1 MKNIDLQQAYKS
13 YASNISNE
21 LADLELVSQRGSEAS
36 FQEHCQGKKSVL
48 RVVRRTRLDYIWE
61 TLDDPNSSKTAWWL
75 SQAQSCLVVFT
86 IIFGTLKATEEEVLD
101 PLTVAVVETCFDS
114 VFCLE
119 FILRI
124 ISAPSKFMYFTDPV
138 NIADIVCVLGL
149 PLRASIGFVYTS
161 DPETLWV
168 KGVQIMLIF
177 FLPLFRFLKLL
188 RYFETTRLLIDACAK
203 SAEAV
208 PVLSYMMAL
217 IVLVSATFIYFFEDR
232 NNIPSMPHALWLAVV
247 TMTTVGYGD
256 YFPKSLGG
264 YLTVAVLTFISVV
277 FLALPV
283 GIVGFEF
290 QKSWNSRGHMLLL
303 TRLRNNLS
311 KWQFNAG
318 DVQILMQYADV
329 DGDGRLTLGEF
340 VELIRQMRIGVSRES
355 AAELFTL
362 LDADCNGFVDEEEFI
377 RSVLPDEY
385 IKEVQRSQREALPE
399 CKRQIKKALGS
410 LDSLRVG
417 LLPPE
422 EVDAVDA
429 VSPTLSTSSKDDR
442 KDPEDDLFHEPL

>member
-1 MKNIDLQQAYKS
+1 MYQTLRLTS
-13 YASNISNE
+13 C
-21 LADLELVSQRGSEAS
+21 
-36 FQEHCQGKKSVL
+36 QEHCQGKKSVL

-75 SQAQSCLVVFT
+75 SQAWAVTSGLHFLTPLLFVYSCQLWST
-86 IIFGTLKATEEEVLD
+86 TQ
-101 PLTVAVVETCFDS
+101 VAVVETCFDS

-208 PVLSYMMAL
+208 PAALRQWVLSYMMAL

-264 YLTVAVLTFISVV
+264 
-277 FLALPV
+277 LPDRRCADLHQRGLF
-283 GIVGFEF
+283 GIA
-290 QKSWNSRGHMLLL
+290 RGH
-303 TRLRNNLS
+303 
-311 KWQFNAG
+311 
-318 DVQILMQYADV
+318 
-329 DGDGRLTLGEF
+329 
-340 VELIRQMRIGVSRES
+340 
-355 AAELFTL
+355 
-362 LDADCNGFVDEEEFI
+362 C
-377 RSVLPDEY
+377 
-385 IKEVQRSQREALPE
+385 
-399 CKRQIKKALGS
+399 
-410 LDSLRVG
+410 G
-417 LLPPE
+417 L
-422 EVDAVDA
+422 
-429 VSPTLSTSSKDDR
+429 
-442 KDPEDDLFHEPL
+442 